1 MILKKVND
9 IRLKRFLRST
19 KWFSFTSVIVL
30 FISMGILILI
40 GIHKLVIIIKDIF
53 VLGIKNLD
61 AINMNIVSAR
71 IIGIIDIYL
80 LVIVLYILAIGLYKL
95 FIGPFE
101 GYTWMEIDDLND
113 LKRHIAKVIV
123 LFLSTFLL
131 QKIVEYDEHDKIL
144 NFGIVIIGTMAV
156 LIWFSITLKNK
167 NHN

>member
-1 MILKKVND
+1 MNKVKESGLKKL
-9 IRLKRFLRST
+9 LKST

-40 GIHKLVIIIKDIF
+40 GIHKLVIIIKDIV
-53 VLGIKNLD
+53 VLGIKSLD

-101 GYTWMEIDDLND
+101 GYTWMEIEDIND

-131 QKIVEYDEHDKIL
+131 QKIVEYDDHEKIL
-144 NFGIVIIGTMAV
+144 NYGIVIIGVMAV

-167 NHN
+167 NDKK

>member
-1 MILKKVND
+1 MNQVKESGLKKL
-9 IRLKRFLRST
+9 LKST

-40 GIHKLVIIIKDIF
+40 GMHKLVIIIKDIF
-53 VLGIKNLD
+53 VLGINNLD

-95 FIGPFE
+95 FVGPFE
-101 GYTWMEIDDLND
+101 GYTWMEIEDIND

-123 LFLSTFLL
+123 LFLSAFLL
-131 QKIVEYDEHDKIL
+131 QKIVEYDDHDKIL
-144 NFGIVIIGTMAV
+144 NYGIVIIGVMAV

-167 NHN
+167 NLN

>member
-1 MILKKVND
+1 MNKVKESGLKKL
-9 IRLKRFLRST
+9 LKST

-53 VLGIKNLD
+53 VIGIKNLD

-80 LVIVLYILAIGLYKL
+80 LVIVLYILAIGLYKM

-113 LKRHIAKVIV
+113 LKRHIAKVVV

-131 QKIVEYDEHDKIL
+131 QKIVEYEDHGKIL

-167 NHN
+167 RHDE

>member
-1 MILKKVND
+1 MKKVKE
-9 IRLKRFLRST
+9 IGLKRFLRST

-80 LVIVLYILAIGLYKL
+80 LAIVVYILAIGLYKL

-101 GYTWMEIDDLND
+101 GYTWMEIDNMND
-113 LKRHIAKVIV
+113 LKQHIAKMIV

-131 QKIVEYDEHDKIL
+131 QKIVEYDDHEKIL
-144 NFGIVIIGTMAV
+144 NFGSVIIGIMAV
-156 LIWFSITLKNK
+156 LIWFSISLKNK
-167 NHN
+167 TNNK